1 MQHLFTN
8 RFGGVSKAPYES
20 LNLGQHV
27 GDDPQDVEKNRELLR
42 EKLGVSKLVFMD
54 QVHGDKIVVIETGD
68 EMPICDAMITKVP
81 HIGLVVMAADC
92 IPILLYDQAHHAIGV
107 AHAGR
112 KGTLLKVGQKCA
124 LAMQEH
130 FGSTMEAMQIF
141 MGPSIKQCCYEVGH
155 EAIEGFEGFVQIKEG
170 RFFLD
175 LQNYNREAFL
185 SLGIKE
191 EHITISD
198 VCSCCDENYFSYRR
212 EHMTGRFAGVICL

>member
-1 MQHLFTN
+1 MQYFFTN

-27 GDDPQDVEKNRELLR
+27 GDEPKDVAKNRELLR

-54 QVHGDKIVVIETGD
+54 QVHGDKVVVIETGD
-68 EMPICDAMITKVP
+68 EAPICDAMITKVP
-81 HIGLVVMAADC
+81 KIGLVVMAADC
-92 IPILLYDQAHHAIGV
+92 IPILMYDPVQQAIGV

-130 FGSTMEAMQIF
+130 FGSTMRELQVF
-141 MGPSIKQCCYEVGH
+141 MGPSIKPCCYEVGQ
-155 EAIEGFEGFVQIKEG
+155 ESTGGLEDVVQVREG

-175 LQNYNREAFL
+175 LQHSNREAFL
-185 SLGIKE
+185 ALGIKE
-191 EHITISD
+191 EHIVISE
-198 VCSCCDENYFSYRR
+198 VCSCCDVNYFSYRR
-212 EHMTGRFAGVICL
+212 EHTTGRFAGVMCL